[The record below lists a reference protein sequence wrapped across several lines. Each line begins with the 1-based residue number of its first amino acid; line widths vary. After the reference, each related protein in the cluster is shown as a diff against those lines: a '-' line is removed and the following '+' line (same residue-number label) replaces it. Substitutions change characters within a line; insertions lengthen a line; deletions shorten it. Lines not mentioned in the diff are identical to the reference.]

1 MITQNL
7 WAYDGA
13 QQLQIRTDWTAI
25 VRRLFVFGGTLL
37 LTVCLTY
44 YFYQMLSL
52 GGMTLLQWGLLFLFS
67 INVLWL
73 SLSFM
78 TGLSGFLVKLL
89 GLPTSIVSIRD
100 VSEIEKISGRT
111 AILIPTYNEGPDR
124 IFGTALAVNQSLN
137 AEGVHDNFDIFVLSD
152 TTDPDIWVQEET
164 AFSVARDMFT
174 CGRKLHY
181 RRRRKNTGKKA
192 GNVAE
197 WVSRHISKYDHM
209 IVFDAD
215 SLMTGDTL
223 IALADAMDRNSDIAL
238 IQTVPQCIKQ
248 KTIFARM
255 QQFAGQVYGKILSV
269 GLAFWHR
276 GEGNFWGHN
285 AIIRVKAFHDCCGLP
300 TLPGSPP
307 FGGAILSHDFVEAA
321 LLRRAGWRVCMVPEQ
336 GGSYE
341 ESPPSMIDF
350 AQRDRR
356 WCQGNL
362 QHSRVLPAKGLHW
375 INRVHLMTGIMA
387 YMSTLV
393 WLVFLVTGLLIT
405 LQAQYYGQSYFA
417 ATPSLFPVWPK
428 QDSETAFTILLVT
441 LGLLLVPKLFG
452 YFTVLFSSSKRK
464 QFGGGIRLTAGVLI
478 ETIISSLLAPIM
490 MLMQSMAIFDI
501 LAGRDSG
508 WNAQSREDGSIPASQ
523 VLWAHR
529 IHMLVGIT
537 AAFLCYYIS
546 IPLLLWMSPLLLG
559 LILSG
564 PLSVLTSRRSIGE
577 WFMARKI
584 FAIPEELNEPTIVGD
599 AEKFRD
605 IIAESV
611 TCREAL
617 ASLATNPD
625 LYALHHAL
633 LGKQDNVSL
642 REINADLALARAKLE
657 AASTLT
663 ELVTHLTPK
672 EKTALLSDLRSI
684 QQLQTY
690 FTQVALGHDLT
701 PKVQFQG

>member
-7 WAYDGA
+7 WAFDSA
-13 QQLQIRTDWTAI
+13 LRQPVTRDWTAAC
-25 VRRLFVFGGTLL
+25 RRIFVFGGTVMLSL
-37 LTVCLTY
+37 ALTY

-52 GGMTLLQWGLLFLFS
+52 GGMTLLQWGLLLLFC

-78 TGLSGFLVKLL
+78 TGLSGFLVKVL
-89 GLPTSIVSIRD
+89 GLSTSIISVRPS
-100 VSEIEKISGRT
+100 SEIKNVSGRT

-124 IFGTALAVNQSLN
+124 IFGTALAVNQSLID
-137 AEGVHDNFDIFVLSD
+137 EGVTDNFDVFVLSD

-164 AFSVARDMFT
+164 AFSIARDLFT
-174 CGRKLHY
+174 ANRKLHY
-181 RRRRKNTGKKA
+181 RRRRVNTGKKA

-197 WVSRHISKYDHM
+197 WVTKNVSNYDHM

-223 IALADAMDRNSDIAL
+223 ISLADAMDSNSDVAL

-248 KTIFARM
+248 KTVFARM

-300 TLPGSPP
+300 TLPGTPP
-307 FGGAILSHDFVEAA
+307 FGGPILSHDFVEAA

-341 ESPPSMIDF
+341 ESPPSMLDF

-375 INRVHLMTGIMA
+375 VNRIHLMTGIMA

-393 WLVFLVTGLLIT
+393 WLIFLVTGLLIT

-464 QFGGGIRLTAGVLI
+464 QFGGAIRLTAGVLI

-508 WNAQSREDGSIPASQ
+508 WNAQSREDGSIPVSQ

-529 IHMLVGIT
+529 IHMIVGVA
-537 AAFLCYYIS
+537 AAFLCYSIS

-564 PLSVLTSRRSIGE
+564 PLSVITSRRSVGE
-577 WFMARKI
+577 WFMALKI
-584 FAIPEELNEPTIVGD
+584 FAIPEELKEPAIVSD

-605 IIAESV
+605 IIAKSV
-611 TCREAL
+611 TCDEAL
-617 ASLATNPD
+617 SSLATNPE
-625 LYALHHAL
+625 LYDLHHTL

-642 REINADLALARAKLE
+642 REINVDLALARAKLE
-657 AASTLT
+657 AASSLA
-663 ELVTHLTPK
+663 ELIAHLTPK

-684 QQLQTY
+684 RQLQTY
-690 FTQVALGHDLT
+690 FTQVALSHDL
-701 PKVQFQG
+701 PQKAQMQG

>member
-1 MITQNL
+1 MITQDL
-7 WAYDGA
+7 WTYDSKQRLHMQA
-13 QQLQIRTDWTAI
+13 DWTAI
-25 VRRLFVFGGTLL
+25 GRRFFVFGCTVL
-37 LTVCLTY
+37 LTASLTY

-52 GGMTLLQWGLLFLFS
+52 GGMTVLQWGLLFLFG

-89 GLPTSIVSIRD
+89 GLSTSI
-100 VSEIEKISGRT
+100 IETRSASDIGNVSGRT

-137 AEGVHDNFDIFVLSD
+137 AEGISDNFDIFVLSD
-152 TTDPDIWVQEET
+152 TTDPDIWIQEET
-164 AFSVARDMFT
+164 AFSAARDMFLN
-174 CGRKLHY
+174 GRSLNY
-181 RRRRKNTGKKA
+181 RRRKVNSGKKA

-197 WVSRHISKYDHM
+197 WVTRHVSDYDNM

-223 IALADAMDRNSDIAL
+223 IALADAMDRNSDVAL

-300 TLPGSPP
+300 MLPGAPP
-307 FGGAILSHDFVEAA
+307 FGGPIMSHDFVEAA

-336 GGSYE
+336 SGSYE
-341 ESPPSMIDF
+341 ESPPSMLDF

-375 INRVHLMTGIMA
+375 VNRIHLMTGIMA

-428 QDSETAFTILLVT
+428 QNSEAAFTLLLIT
-441 LGLLLVPKLFG
+441 LSLLLVPKLFG
-452 YFTVLFSSSKRK
+452 YFTVMVSASKRK

-478 ETIISSLLAPIM
+478 ETVISSLLAPIM

-508 WNAQSREDGSIPASQ
+508 WNAQSRDDGSIPISQ

-529 IHMLVGIT
+529 IHMLIGI
-537 AAFLCYYIS
+537 AATFLCYSIS

-559 LILSG
+559 LVLSG
-564 PLSVLTSRRSIGE
+564 PLSIITSRRKVGE
-577 WFMARKI
+577 WFMALKI
-584 FAIPEELNEPTIVGD
+584 FAIPEELKEPAIVND

-605 IIAESV
+605 VIAESI

-617 ASLATNPD
+617 ASLATNPE

-633 LGKQDNVSL
+633 LGKQEQLSVRDITV
-642 REINADLALARAKLE
+642 DLALARAKLE
-657 AASTLT
+657 AASNLA
-663 ELVTHLTPK
+663 ELVAHLTPK

-684 QQLQTY
+684 QQLQAY
-690 FTQVALGHDLT
+690 FTQVVLSQDLA
-701 PKVQFQG
+701 PKMVRQG